1 MILFL
6 HGPSLFINHGNFCLS
21 ERKQGMVRKTKLQS
35 KILVQLRNV
44 VLDILHQPLFTSP
57 LCPAMNLREL
67 QWGSFASWLLFGQ
80 DQQEALVEGG
90 RVGEKQGLFY
100 FFFFP
105 QFLPDRDTVYYR
117 LFSFPSPQFLQA
129 LYLDAILPSPYS
141 FKIYT
146 GRRQSP
152 PLRPDLGGLISCN
165 DFSLASPSCL

>member
-100 FFFFP
+100 FFFF
-105 QFLPDRDTVYYR
+105 
-117 LFSFPSPQFLQA
+117 
-129 LYLDAILPSPYS
+129 
-141 FKIYT
+141 
-146 GRRQSP
+146 
-152 PLRPDLGGLISCN
+152 
-165 DFSLASPSCL
+165 SPSSFLIEIQFITGCVPFQGHSSCRPFTQMQFSPLLTPSKFIQVGGKALLYVQT